1 MFRFGPF
8 RLDPV
13 QGLTLGTTSVHLT
26 PKSLT
31 LLSLLAGR
39 AGQVVTKTELFTAVW
54 PDTAVSDAALTSCIQ
69 ELRTALGD
77 DARQPRYIETI
88 HRRGFRFVADVAS
101 PETRPAPPVDSAA
114 ATVVGRQTVLASIN
128 EAMTRARNGRRQ
140 VVLVTGPPGIGKSA
154 VVHAFLQ
161 STAVAD
167 ASVTGA
173 SCVEQHGSPEVY
185 GALLEAL
192 TRLARTRDGPRIIAT
207 LAQCAPTWLAHM
219 PAVQSPAQYADLQ
232 RRTAGT
238 THDRMLRELNDAI
251 DQLASATP
259 LVVWLEDLHWA
270 DAATLDWLAA
280 FAGRSDPA
288 CVLFIGTSR
297 RRELHP
303 GGDAIDD
310 VASDLRLKGL
320 CQELALSGLDEASFT
335 VLALRR
341 YPPAGAGRS
350 LVRVAQEVW
359 SRTDGNPLFGMNVL
373 ADLASRR
380 VIVEREG
387 RWHIA
392 DAAEPLVFAVP
403 DDVSRVIEREHER
416 LAPDFLE
423 TLGAASVVGHEHS
436 AAAVAAAVGKD
447 VADVEAMLA
456 SMARQTRFVVEAGA
470 DSWPD
475 GSVSGRFRFAHSLY
489 REVLYARIPARRRA
503 DLHLRVGLRLEAA
516 FGDRAPDHA
525 TDLAAH
531 FERGRDLRRAVVYL
545 RHAAATAVR
554 RSATLQAADTFARAL
569 ELLAHLPSSAE
580 RDEIEVALRV
590 GRGAVLMA
598 SRGWGAPE
606 VEDMYARARELSE
619 QFGDTPQLF
628 RATWG
633 LWLFY
638 WGRGSM
644 GAATALA
651 DRLLAMATR
660 SGDRELLLQAHH
672 ALWATSFS
680 KGDIRRAH
688 EHASSGSALYV
699 QDRHFALVAAYG
711 NHDAAVCAHAF
722 DARALAMLGR
732 DADAMRAADAG
743 IALARRL
750 GHPFSL
756 ALALV
761 FAAAVHQFRDAASE
775 AVRHAA
781 EAATLARGH
790 SFPLLLAW
798 ALTFEGWAEVHVGR
812 ADHGLSLITEGL
824 ERAETTGSDQFRP
837 HLLGLA
843 ADAHLHAGR
852 LVEARRCVDRALELA
867 ARTGERFYESEL
879 HRLDAELRLRADG
892 DHRTAEEALNRAIT
906 VASRQGAVLF
916 AERSAARLRQLQS
929 ARP

>member
-1 MFRFGPF
+1 VVRFGPF
-8 RLDPV
+8 HLDPA
-13 QGLTLGTTSVHLT
+13 QGLTLGARSVHLT

-31 LLSLLAGR
+31 LLSLLARR
-39 AGQVVTKTELFTAVW
+39 AGLVVTKAEIFAAVW

-77 DARQPRYIETI
+77 DARQPRYIETV
-88 HRRGFRFVADVAS
+88 HRRGFRFVANVVP
-101 PETRPAPPVDSAA
+101 PETRPAPPVDAA
-114 ATVVGRQTVLASIN
+114 VAAVVGRDAVLASMS

-154 VVHAFLQ
+154 VVNAFLQ
-161 STAVAD
+161 SAVVAD

-173 SCVEQHGSPEVY
+173 GCVEQHGPTEVY

-192 TRLARTRDGPRIIAT
+192 TRLARTPDGPRVVAT

-238 THDRMLRELNDAI
+238 TRDRMLRELNDAI
-251 DQLASATP
+251 DQLASAIP
-259 LVVWLEDLHWA
+259 LLIWLEDLHWA
-270 DAATLDWLAA
+270 DTATLDWLGA
-280 FAGRSDPA
+280 FAARSDPA
-288 CVLFIGTSR
+288 RVLFIGTCR

-310 VASDLRLKGL
+310 VGSELRLKGL
-320 CQELALSGLDEASFT
+320 CQELALTGLDEASFT
-335 VLALRR
+335 ALVLGR

-350 LVRVAQEVW
+350 LARLAQQVW

-373 ADLASRR
+373 ADLAARG
-380 VIVEREG
+380 VLVEREG
-387 RWHIA
+387 RWHAA
-392 DAAEPLVFAVP
+392 DDSDSPVFALP
-403 DDVSRVIEREHER
+403 DDVRRVIERQHER
-416 LAPDFLE
+416 LAPDHLE
-423 TLGAASVVGHEHS
+423 TLEAASIVGLESS
-436 AAAVAAAVGKD
+436 AAAVAAALGTD
-447 VADVEAMLA
+447 VADVEARLA
-456 SMARQTRFVVEAGA
+456 SMARQTRFIVEAGA
-470 DSWPD
+470 DTWPD

-503 DLHLRVGLRLEAA
+503 ELHRRVGLRLEMA
-516 FGDRAPDHA
+516 FGDRAADLA

-531 FERGRDLRRAVVYL
+531 FERGGELQRAVVYL

-554 RSATLQAADTFARAL
+554 RSATLQAAGMFAKAL
-569 ELLAHLPSSAE
+569 ELLTKLPPSAE
-580 RDEIEVALRV
+580 RDELEIALRV

-598 SRGWGAPE
+598 VKGWGAPE
-606 VEDMYARARELSE
+606 AEDMYARARELSE
-619 QFGDTPQLF
+619 GFGDTPQLF

-644 GAATALA
+644 DAATGLA
-651 DRLLAMATR
+651 DRLLAMAAR
-660 SGDRELLLQAHH
+660 GGDRELLLQAHH

-680 KGDIRRAH
+680 KGDIRSAH

-699 QDRHFALVAAYG
+699 QERHFALVAAYG

-732 DADAMRAADAG
+732 DGDSVRAADAG

-761 FAAAVHQFRDAASE
+761 FAAAVHQFRAAPSE
-775 AVRHAA
+775 ALRHAA
-781 EAATLARGH
+781 EAAALAREH

-798 ALTFEGWAEVHVGR
+798 ALTFEGWAEVHAGR
-812 ADHGLSLITEGL
+812 ADHGTSLITEGL
-824 ERAETTGSDQFRP
+824 DRAEATGSDQFRP
-837 HLLGLA
+837 HLLGVA
-843 ADAHLHAGR
+843 ADAHLRAGR
-852 LVEARRCVDRALELA
+852 LAEARRSVDRALELA
-867 ARTGERFYESEL
+867 AHTGERFYESEL
-879 HRLDAELRLRADG
+879 HRLDAELRLKASG
-892 DHRTAEEALNRAIT
+892 DRRGAEEALNRALA
-906 VASRQGAVLF
+906 VASGQGAILF
-916 AERSAARLRQLQS
+916 AERSEARLRDLK
-929 ARP
+929 ALRD